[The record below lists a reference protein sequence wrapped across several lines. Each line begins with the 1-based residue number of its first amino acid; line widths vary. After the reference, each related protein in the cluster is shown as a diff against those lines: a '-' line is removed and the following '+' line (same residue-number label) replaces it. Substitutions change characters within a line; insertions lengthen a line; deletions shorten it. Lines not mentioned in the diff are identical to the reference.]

1 MPDNGAFDVTCGAA
15 AAALR
20 PHSTR
25 QVRDEYDYWVYI
37 QYYNDEA
44 SRLGQFM
51 CAAIYHRILRDVV
64 DNLPDMGRETAESTI
79 VSIMQG
85 MVKGAATGAYNG
97 ARSAAVKLLPI
108 LQEKMKPLIEPCV
121 AALCKFASFPSVHPF
136 APPQI
141 CYARKHTQSQNC

>member
-1 MPDNGAFDVTCGAA
+1 MTCD
-15 AAALR
+15 L
-20 PHSTR
+20 TR

-51 CAAIYHRILRDVV
+51 CAAIYQRILRDVV

-108 LQEKMKPLIEPCV
+108 LQEKMKPLVEPCV
-121 AALCKFASFPSVHPF
+121 GCGVQVCNMSFISSVRPSSDTLRKKTNSKPKLLKKS
-136 APPQI
+136 AP
-141 CYARKHTQSQNC
+141 R